1 MCLSDFR
8 RLLPWAQATAKR
20 LDQLIHLLI
29 VWLFG
34 QRPPVKC
41 LMTPCRECGREVSE
55 NAWACPG
62 CGAPQPANAKWNGWG
77 YEYKS
82 PQTLLGLPLIHISFK
97 YRQNRTP
104 VVAKGWLAIGQFSYG
119 FFNISQFGLGP
130 FCISQFAIAGL
141 AISQICMAVVAL
153 CQIGIV
159 FTGWG
164 QLLLKLADL

>member
-1 MCLSDFR
+1 
-8 RLLPWAQATAKR
+8 
-20 LDQLIHLLI
+20 
-29 VWLFG
+29 
-34 QRPPVKC
+34 
-41 LMTPCRECGREVSE
+41 MTPCRECGREVSE

-62 CGAPQPANAKWNGWG
+62 CGAPQPANAEWNGWG

-97 YRQNRTP
+97 YRRNRTP
-104 VVAKGWLAIGQFSYG
+104 VVAKGWLAIGQFSFG

-164 QLLLKLADL
+164 QLLLILADL